1 MTSSAAA
8 SPTGTAVGPGLA
20 RRHRALS
27 GLGWHY
33 LGAQHLPRQAHEILV
48 EEHVREALVHL
59 NPEIAAQ
66 PDRADDVLYRLRA
79 ILMGV
84 RTDGLVKANEEFA
97 AWLAGERSM
106 PFGADGEHVTVRLVD
121 LEDVERNQYVVSTQ
135 YTVRSGAN
143 ERRADLVLLVNGVP
157 LVVIEAK
164 TPVRSSQ
171 SWFDGATQIHDDYER
186 NVPEL
191 FVPNLCSAATEGK
204 DLRYGSIGLPV
215 DLWGPWRADDD
226 AGAPKLER
234 LKRTVSSMLRPST
247 VLDLLGSYT
256 AYAAG
261 KGKRRAKI
269 VARYQQV
276 EAANR
281 IVERVVAG
289 HPKKGLVWHFQ
300 GSGKSL
306 LMLFAARKLRLHP
319 ALGNPTVIIVVDRI
333 DLDTQI
339 SSTFHAAD
347 APNLEKAD
355 SRADLDR
362 LLAQDARKIIIT
374 TIFKFGEVDG
384 VLNDRHN
391 IIVLVDEA
399 HRSQEGDLGR
409 KMRRA
414 LPERVPVRIDRH
426 PDQPRRPEHVLR
438 LRRRGGRLRLPEPL
452 RLRGVDSGRRDE
464 AAALRAAAARA
475 AHRPGRRAAID
486 AEYRELTGGLSDLD
500 REQLSKT
507 AARTAV
513 LLKTPERV
521 ERICADIAKH
531 FQEKVAPNGFGA
543 QVVTYDRES
552 CVLYKRAL
560 DRVLPAEMSDV
571 VMTVNSGED
580 EYAAYRRD
588 KDAEERLLDR
598 FRDPND
604 PLKVLIVTS
613 KLLTGFDAPSCRR
626 CIWTSRCATTRCCK
640 RSAAR
645 TGRTARPR
653 RTG

>member
-1 MTSSAAA
+1 MTFTESNTVEALVRDILCGGV
-8 SPTGTAVGPGLA
+8 THHTAVGPGLA
-20 RRHRALS
+20 RRHGALS

-33 LGAQHLPRQAHEILV
+33 LGPQHLPRQAQDVLV
-48 EEHVREALVHL
+48 EDHVREALVRL
-59 NPEIAAQ
+59 NPEVAAQ

-79 ILMGV
+79 ILMAV

-97 AWLAGERSM
+97 AWLAGDRSM

-143 ERRADLVLLVNGVP
+143 ERRADLVLLVNGLP

-164 TPVRSSQ
+164 TPVRSSE

-191 FVPNLCSAATEGK
+191 FVPNLCSVATEGK
-204 DLRYGSIGLPV
+204 ELRYGSIGLPV

-226 AGAPKLER
+226 AGTPKLER
-234 LKRTVSSMLRPST
+234 VKRTVSSMLRPST

-256 AYAAG
+256 AYATG

-289 HPKKGLVWHFQ
+289 QPKKGLVWHFQ

-306 LMLFAARKLRLHP
+306 LMLFTARKLRLHP

-355 SRADLDR
+355 SRADLAR

-391 IIVLVDEA
+391 A
-399 HRSQEGDLGR
+399 W
-409 KMRRA
+409 
-414 LPERVPVRIDRH
+414 
-426 PDQPRRPEHVLR
+426 
-438 LRRRGGRLRLPEPL
+438 RG
-452 RLRGVDSGRRDE
+452 S
-464 AAALRAAAARA
+464 
-475 AHRPGRRAAID
+475 PG
-486 AEYRELTGGLSDLD
+486 
-500 REQLSKT
+500 
-507 AARTAV
+507 
-513 LLKTPERV
+513 
-521 ERICADIAKH
+521 
-531 FQEKVAPNGFGA
+531 
-543 QVVTYDRES
+543 
-552 CVLYKRAL
+552 
-560 DRVLPAEMSDV
+560 
-571 VMTVNSGED
+571 
-580 EYAAYRRD
+580 
-588 KDAEERLLDR
+588 
-598 FRDPND
+598 
-604 PLKVLIVTS
+604 
-613 KLLTGFDAPSCRR
+613 
-626 CIWTSRCATTRCCK
+626 
-640 RSAAR
+640 
-645 TGRTARPR
+645 
-653 RTG
+653 